1 MKNIKIAFTFIKK
14 NIVPVFLITLM
25 MLVVIFLLISI
36 YGEYK
41 YITYTRDIFRSSG
54 LKNSVYFSSSVDFSD
69 DNFDDEMKKVKQKIK
84 DFKATESIIVTD
96 SVSLVQESPDKFL
109 YGVKYDKTMI
119 ENLKQPLKD
128 GEWFH
133 SETDPTKYEYPE
145 VIIGGKEWIGV
156 KAGDIIELTY
166 KGKAFQAKVIG
177 TLGDTVFYPQ
187 FNSWGTYLG
196 VNDLFR
202 SSTYILLLN
211 VNSIN
216 IEFEEG
222 IYTGHLSF
230 IKFKDDASDTDKKEL
245 LDYLTANGSY
255 YTYEQLM
262 EHTDIQ
268 IEELMKEKF
277 PFPVFLIL
285 IATISMI
292 CISAVAVQRSM
303 HEQSIYYLIG
313 CSKKRSIIT
322 MISTL
327 LIFFGLPCL
336 INIITSIFY
345 PNFLRSD
352 RIYNIHYIIDAS
364 CIAPVIIY
372 FIFIATV
379 LVLLPIIIYRKHSP
393 LTFYRRNL

>member
-1 MKNIKIAFTFIKK
+1 MKNVKIAFSFIKK
-14 NIVPVFLITLM
+14 NIVPVFIIMLM

-36 YGEYK
+36 YGQFK

-54 LKNSVYFSSSVDFSD
+54 LKNSVYFSNSVDFS
-69 DNFDDEMKKVKQKIK
+69 NEHFTEEMKKLQQKVKE
-84 DFKATESIIVTD
+84 FKATENIIITD
-96 SVSLVQESPDKFL
+96 SVTLKYDSPARYL
-109 YGVKYDKTMI
+109 NGVKYDKTMI
-119 ENLKQPLKD
+119 EDLEQPLKD

-145 VIIGGKEWIGV
+145 VIIGGKDWNGV
-156 KAGDIIELTY
+156 KTGDIIKLTY
-166 KGKAFQAKVIG
+166 MDKVFQAKVIG
-177 TLGDTVFYPQ
+177 TLGDTTFYPQ
-187 FNSWGTYLG
+187 FSSWGTSLG
-196 VNDLFR
+196 FNDLFS
-202 SSTYILLLN
+202 SSTFTLYLN
-211 VNSIN
+211 VNSLN
-216 IEFEEG
+216 IELEENRYAG
-222 IYTGHLSF
+222 RISF
-230 IKFKDDASDTDKKEL
+230 IKIKEDASDTDKKEL
-245 LDYLTANGSY
+245 LDYLTANGNY

-262 EHTDIQ
+262 EQTDIE
-268 IEELMKEKF
+268 IEELMRESF

-313 CSKKRSIIT
+313 CSKKRSIVT
-322 MISTL
+322 MITTL

-336 INIITSIFY
+336 INIITAIFY

-352 RIYNIHYIIDAS
+352 RIYNIEYIIDAS

-372 FIFIATV
+372 FIFIAAV
-379 LVLLPIIIYRKHSP
+379 LVFLPIIIYRKHSP